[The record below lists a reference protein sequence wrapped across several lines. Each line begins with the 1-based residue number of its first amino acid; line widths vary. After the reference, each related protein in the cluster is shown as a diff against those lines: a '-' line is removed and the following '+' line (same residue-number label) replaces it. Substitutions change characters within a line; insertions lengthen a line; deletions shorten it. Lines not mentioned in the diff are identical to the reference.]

1 MVNNQNMKIC
11 SVTLDHKI
19 EALNVLVEIKI
30 GEYLKIAKSILGKN
44 EYQRRRVIKST
55 VSKQLKKDLET
66 GCTIPSIILAVEE
79 NIVSKDFDYKKAFEN
94 KNLIESKIKKAFENE
109 ALIIID
115 GLQRTNVMLD
125 LQKDL
130 QGRNDD
136 SLIKYLDHIVR
147 AEIYVGIDKLGI
159 LYRMITLNSG
169 QQTMSLR
176 HLIEILYSNYKNIEI
191 DNSITLYT
199 QKQNVSIPETLSDFN
214 FKDIIDG
221 FNAYIT
227 QSEQPLDKVSV
238 LDNIENIK
246 KISNIRTKEK
256 DVFTS
261 FVIAY
266 QTILSRM
273 VEVSDS
279 WEFNEDEL
287 PNEYRLTNRPFGTT
301 ALNIFRKPQI
311 IFGFGVALSLVV
323 DTTNGKIEDVIKE
336 IKKIELDIPE
346 TAFNLLLSR
355 LDEIRNSSKIS
366 IGAAQRV
373 FFKYFFLAL
382 LVYNPY
388 NPKAYLKFDNSIEE
402 AVDQTRRELGLKKK
416 AEFAI

>member
-1 MVNNQNMKIC
+1 MKIC

-19 EALNVLVEIKI
+19 EAVNVLVEITI
-30 GEYLKIAKSILGKN
+30 GEYLKIANSILNKN

-79 NIVSKDFDYKKAFEN
+79 DIIPKNFDYKTSFDNPQLIEDSINKAF
-94 KNLIESKIKKAFENE
+94 KKEE
-109 ALIIID
+109 LVIID

-130 QGRNDD
+130 QGKGD
-136 SLIKYLDHIVR
+136 SLTQYLNHVLR

-176 HLIEILYSNYKNIEI
+176 HLIEILYSNYKNIKI
-191 DNSITLYT
+191 DGAINLYT
-199 QKQNVSIPETLSDFN
+199 QKQNIAIPETLNDFN

-227 QSEQPLDKVSV
+227 QNEQPLDKVSV

-256 DVFTS
+256 DVFTE

-266 QTILSRM
+266 RTMLSKM
-273 VEVSDS
+273 VDVSEG
-279 WEFNEDEL
+279 WGFNEEEL
-287 PNEYRLTNRPFGTT
+287 ASEYKLTNKPFGAT
-301 ALNIFRKPQI
+301 ALSIFRKPQI
-311 IFGFGVALSLVV
+311 IFGFGVALSSVL
-323 DTTNGKIEDVIKE
+323 DFTDGKIEDIIKE
-336 IKKIELDIPE
+336 IEKIELDKPE
-346 TAFNLLLSR
+346 TAFSLLLAR

-373 FFKYFFLAL
+373 FFKFFFLAL
-382 LVYNPY
+382 LMRNPY
-388 NPKAYLKFDNSIEE
+388 NPKVYLNFDNSVEE
-402 AVDQTRRELGLKKK
+402 AVERTRRELGLKKK
-416 AEFAI
+416 EEFAL

>member
-1 MVNNQNMKIC
+1 MKIC

-19 EALNVLVEIKI
+19 EAVNVLVEITI
-30 GEYLKIAKSILGKN
+30 GEYLKIANSILNKN

-79 NIVSKDFDYKKAFEN
+79 DIIPKNFDYKTSFDNPQLIEDSINKAF
-94 KNLIESKIKKAFENE
+94 KKEE
-109 ALIIID
+109 LVIID

-130 QGRNDD
+130 QGKGD
-136 SLIKYLDHIVR
+136 SLTQYLNHVLR

-176 HLIEILYSNYKNIEI
+176 HLIEILYSNYKNIKI
-191 DNSITLYT
+191 DGAINLYT
-199 QKQNVSIPETLSDFN
+199 QKQNIAIPETLNDFN

-227 QSEQPLDKVSV
+227 QNEQPLDKVSV
-238 LDNIENIK
+238 LDNIKNIK
-246 KISNIRTKEK
+246 KISDIRTKEK
-256 DVFTS
+256 DVFTE

-266 QTILSRM
+266 QTMLSRM
-273 VEVSDS
+273 VDISEG
-279 WEFNEDEL
+279 WEFNE
-287 PNEYRLTNRPFGTT
+287 NEFTEYKLTNKPFGAT

-311 IFGFGVALSLVV
+311 IFGFGVALSAVV
-323 DTTNGKIEDVIKE
+323 DYRNGKIEDIIEE
-336 IKKIELDIPE
+336 IKKIELDAIE
-346 TAFNLLLSR
+346 TSFNLLLKR

-373 FFKYFFLAL
+373 FFKNFFLVL
-382 LVYNPY
+382 LMHDTY
-388 NPKAYLKFDNSIEE
+388 NPKIYLNFDNSVEE
-402 AVDQTRRELGLKKK
+402 AVERTRRELGLKKK
-416 AEFAI
+416 EEFAL